1 MAHTRKSHRS
11 PALSQFLCINTLR
24 LFWTLVVIWGELG
37 AFYWS
42 LRNCRWPGITGAGS
56 SISKDSLHGV
66 SQETKDKS
74 VSHVLLLSDTQ
85 VQHPALQTGHEP
97 WTVGFRRFFSDLN
110 LKKSWHV
117 TAQLKPD
124 VIIFLGD
131 MLANGRGAKDETRY
145 RKAVEKFKSIFSASV
160 PVYYAPGNNDIWL
173 GEITPYARAVRRF
186 YTESFGPPS
195 QTFDVQNH
203 TFVILDAP
211 GLVDEDYLRSGK
223 GVPFS
228 KWKSL
233 SDGAI
238 SFVEEIASNRE
249 AEELASGEAYEK
261 KPIILLS
268 HIPLSRPELAN
279 CGPLRERG
287 TIRRNVGHGYQ
298 SMLGRQTTTFL
309 LQILKPLAVFSG
321 DNRDYCEHQHTIAGD
336 EHSIREVT
344 LKSFSPSAHTRR
356 PGFQLLSVTAP
367 STASRPSSQQPTIA
381 DAPCFLPDQKQ
392 IYTAIYAPSLCLT
405 LFLLFVLNFRRRSR
419 ASPIRRRQQ
428 QQLRLT
434 GKQRG
439 FKPWG
444 PLASPVTGS
453 TIRRAG
459 SLQSVTSLRQHGNK
473 SASGRST
480 PSRQFSAPLSP
491 LRLPNALPSSQN
503 YHHHPSS
510 EVVVPE
516 SPFGMSHY
524 AAGSRSDLALDRQLS
539 SVDAA
544 IMMDEEDPMQPAQ
557 YATVDVRRDMAIG
570 SRYDAHDHDQ
580 DEEDGWS
587 DIGRSGLVGISG
599 YGADDD
605 DDDEDEY
612 FARVEAGG
620 LSTSRSSSAANL
632 LSLSPPAVSDLGMSG
647 STQMSSLPAF
657 QSPLRWKEFGGGG
670 GEDRGGS
677 ATMLR
682 RPLFSYSFVLGG
694 RMRRITIRRPT
705 LGALS
710 DLVELLKGTSGGRRK
725 RGNVF
730 WATAADV
737 FSVAWGPLCVW
748 WMIIW
753 FIS

>member
-1 MAHTRKSHRS
+1 M
-11 PALSQFLCINTLR
+11 
-24 LFWTLVVIWGELG
+24 
-37 AFYWS
+37 
-42 LRNCRWPGITGAGS
+42 
-56 SISKDSLHGV
+56 
-66 SQETKDKS
+66 
-74 VSHVLLLSDTQ
+74 
-85 VQHPALQTGHEP
+85 
-97 WTVGFRRFFSDLN
+97 
-110 LKKSWHV
+110 
-117 TAQLKPD
+117 
-124 VIIFLGD
+124 
-131 MLANGRGAKDETRY
+131 
-145 RKAVEKFKSIFSASV
+145 
-160 PVYYAPGNNDIWL
+160 
-173 GEITPYARAVRRF
+173 
-186 YTESFGPPS
+186 
-195 QTFDVQNH
+195 
-203 TFVILDAP
+203 
-211 GLVDEDYLRSGK
+211 
-223 GVPFS
+223 
-228 KWKSL
+228 
-233 SDGAI
+233 
-238 SFVEEIASNRE
+238 
-249 AEELASGEAYEK
+249 
-261 KPIILLS
+261 
-268 HIPLSRPELAN
+268 
-279 CGPLRERG
+279 
-287 TIRRNVGHGYQ
+287 
-298 SMLGRQTTTFL
+298 
-309 LQILKPLAVFSG
+309 
-321 DNRDYCEHQHTIAGD
+321 
-336 EHSIREVT
+336 
-344 LKSFSPSAHTRR
+344 
-356 PGFQLLSVTAP
+356 
-367 STASRPSSQQPTIA
+367 
-381 DAPCFLPDQKQ
+381 
-392 IYTAIYAPSLCLT
+392 
-405 LFLLFVLNFRRRSR
+405 
-419 ASPIRRRQQ
+419 
-428 QQLRLT
+428 
-434 GKQRG
+434 
-439 FKPWG
+439 
-444 PLASPVTGS
+444 
-453 TIRRAG
+453 
-459 SLQSVTSLRQHGNK
+459 
-473 SASGRST
+473 
-480 PSRQFSAPLSP
+480 
-491 LRLPNALPSSQN
+491 
-503 YHHHPSS
+503 
-510 EVVVPE
+510 PE